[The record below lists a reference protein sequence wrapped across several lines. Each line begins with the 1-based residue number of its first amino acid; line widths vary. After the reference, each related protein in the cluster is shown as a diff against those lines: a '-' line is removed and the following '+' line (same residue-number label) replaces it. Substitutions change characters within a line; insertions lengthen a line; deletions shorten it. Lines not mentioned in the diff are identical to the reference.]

1 MTRIRGANPTQQG
14 AEWVIPSADI
24 IAEGVS
30 RVFPGESQPA
40 VEDVSFEVNSG
51 DLVVLLGPSGCGKTT
66 LLKMINRLY
75 EPTRGSIRIGGVDIT
90 SIPATRLRRQIG
102 YVIQQVGLFPHMT
115 IRKNISVVPHL
126 LGWDAERIERRTGEL
141 LEITGLPSSYLERF
155 PRQLSGGEQQRI
167 GLARALAADP
177 AILLMDEPFA
187 AVDAINRQRLQ
198 GELLEIHNR
207 LHKTTL
213 FVTHDVEEA
222 FRLAD
227 KILVMNKGRLVQYGT
242 PVEIVTRP
250 ADSFIE
256 ELVGTRDV
264 LRRLSLLTVHSVLEA
279 RPTSPSHPPVI
290 SPELTYSQPAPE
302 CIPPEADL
310 RSALTLLL
318 QSGQPALQVVAVN
331 GEPLGQL
338 TFNDLRSAL
347 SDSVQNN
354 PDTVRYN
361 TLNLDKLL

>member
-1 MTRIRGANPTQQG
+1 MSLNQEKNPSKNSP
-14 AEWVIPSADI
+14 EWVIPSADI
-24 IAEGVS
+24 AVEGVS
-30 RVFPGESQPA
+30 RIFPGETRAA
-40 VEDVSFEVNSG
+40 VDNVSFEVTAG

-75 EPTRGSIRIGGVDIT
+75 EPTSGNIRIGGVDIT
-90 SIPATRLRRQIG
+90 SLPVNQLRRQIG

-115 IRKNISVVPHL
+115 IRKNISVVPRL
-126 LGWDAERIERRTGEL
+126 LGWGQERIEQRTGEL
-141 LEITGLPSSYLERF
+141 LDIIGLPHAYLERF

-227 KILVMNKGRLVQYGT
+227 KILVMNKGSLVQYGT

-250 ADSFIE
+250 ADTFIE

-264 LRRLSLLTVHSVLEA
+264 LRRLSLLNVHSVLQA
-279 RPTSPSHPPVI
+279 RQAAPPKPPAFSREI
-290 SPELTYSQPAPE
+290 TYRQEAPE
-302 CIPPEADL
+302 CVPPEADL

-318 QSGQPALQVVAVN
+318 QSGQSALPVVSAG
-331 GEPLGQL
+331 GETLGTL
-338 TFNDLRSAL
+338 TFNDLRAAL
-347 SDSVQNN
+347 TASIQG
-354 PDTVRYN
+354 
-361 TLNLDKLL
+361 NLDVVNAQQDKTR